1 MITIPRMT
9 PMMMLVM
16 MMTMFSM
23 PVLRLIIPIMFLMIL
38 HLILKEIPQNR
49 TANGTKQAMIL
60 LMAEVIP
67 SRTTS
72 QRTPQTTISLSVR
85 ALMFIVRALSSHLVA
100 ACIMV

>member
-9 PMMMLVM
+9 PMMMMVM
-16 MMTMFSM
+16 MMTMSSM
-23 PVLRLIIPIMFLMIL
+23 PMLRHIIPIMFLMIL
-38 HLILKEIPQNR
+38 HLIFKEIPQNR

-60 LMAEVIP
+60 LMTEVIS

-85 ALMFIVRALSSHLVA
+85 TLMLIVRAMFSHLVA